1 MNPENLKIYSNWVD
15 QKHPSDI
22 KELMRQRNNQI
33 NTFLKNTF
41 SNYCKNRDGKFDID
55 GWLSQIKQFPDQKL
69 QVIEESQRQPFAIV
83 QEFISKYIDGI
94 RSLKI
99 IKDIDIETC
108 KQLLSKYEDIEQT
121 YLDACNTIDMHH
133 RSIYSTILGINDTMK
148 DLEDNKMCNYP
159 NYRNNFS
166 YINHVETIL
175 GIKTGVIHAIQLII
189 DLKENNRNETKENS
203 ISTVI
208 NTFWDELSDLKMR
221 CSSYLHI
228 SEVFVANKNTIDKWH
243 NVFITLLKDL
253 IFKKEQ
259 IIKYEAEV
267 KLEQIIASN
276 KSRLFKL
283 ANPGISNNEPLTQD
297 NIKKT
302 LLYKYSLD
310 SEFEEFKH
318 INNVEIP
325 LDKLPKH
332 FRCRSIDLMIDLVYF
347 GVGSVLAILYAITQ
361 IIGCDKFKDY
371 FLYAGVVVLG
381 FGIIGKICD
390 YVNKC
395 NSYRPSLCCSG
406 CRYNVHLLCSCV
418 TNINTYHNSDLFTN
432 SDDVKDYNDSCM
444 GKCINNIV

>member
-22 KELMRQRNNQI
+22 KELIRQRNNQI
-33 NTFLKNTF
+33 NSFLDSNFLDYYDSGIPEWDLRKINIINGYDISVPIWISEDHKQDFKEVQKVMREFVGDINSLGCIREIELGRCQEMYQKYITPDQNYISRYRVVSRNHSEVKSMSEAIDSILLDIKEHKMVGI
-41 SNYCKNRDGKFDID
+41 SNYAGKFQYPQNIIFTYSESKILDMIKHID
-55 GWLSQIKQFPDQKL
+55 AYKQNMDMEIK
-69 QVIEESQRQPFAIV
+69 EESV
-83 QEFISKYIDGI
+83 DV
-94 RSLKI
+94 LV
-99 IKDIDIETC
+99 
-108 KQLLSKYEDIEQT
+108 
-121 YLDACNTIDMHH
+121 
-133 RSIYSTILGINDTMK
+133 
-148 DLEDNKMCNYP
+148 DN
-159 NYRNNFS
+159 F
-166 YINHVETIL
+166 VT
-175 GIKTGVIHAIQLII
+175 
-189 DLKENNRNETKENS
+189 
-203 ISTVI
+203 
-208 NTFWDELSDLKMR
+208 ELSDLKKR
-221 CSSYLHI
+221 CISYLDCSQI
-228 SEVFVANKNTIDKWH
+228 VINNNNIRADIDMH
-243 NVFITLLKDL
+243 FTPSLLDL

-267 KLEQIIASN
+267 KLDQIIASN
-276 KSRLFKL
+276 KSRLFKF

-310 SEFEEFKH
+310 SEFVEFKH
-318 INNVEIP
+318 VNNAEIP
-325 LDKLPKH
+325 LEKLPTH

-406 CRYNVHLLCSCV
+406 CCYNVHLLCSCV
-418 TNINTYHNSDLFTN
+418 TNTNTYHNSDLFTN